1 MSPIYIYASEWST
14 LESGTRVD
22 VIRPNFPFL
31 FHPFTSILFFYIPLN
46 IFSIPFLIIFV
57 LSFHPLY
64 VSLFFSLFLSRYLY
78 LFIIYIYVYVYIYIY
93 ILSNFFVCRSYSHFI
108 PLVLSVHVDILSIFR
123 ASTGF
128 ASFLFLSFLL
138 MYMPAKL
145 PISLIFH

>member
-1 MSPIYIYASEWST
+1 MQVNGRRSSPAHASMSFGLI
-14 LESGTRVD
+14 
-22 VIRPNFPFL
+22 FL
-31 FHPFTSILFFYIPLN
+31 FSFTLCPFYFLYTFKHLLHT
-46 IFSIPFLIIFV
+46 IFNNLR
-57 LSFHPLY
+57 
-64 VSLFFSLFLSRYLY
+64 SLFSPFVCVSLFLSLSFS
-78 LFIIYIYVYVYIYIY
+78 LFIFIYNIHICICIHIYIY
-93 ILSNFFVCRSYSHFI
+93 ILSNFFVCHSYSHFI